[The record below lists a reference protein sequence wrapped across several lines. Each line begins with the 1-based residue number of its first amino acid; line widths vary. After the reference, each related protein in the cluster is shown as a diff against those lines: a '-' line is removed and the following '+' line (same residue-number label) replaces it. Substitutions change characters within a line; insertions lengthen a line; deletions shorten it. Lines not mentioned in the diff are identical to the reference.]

1 MEIEKLGGTTERLY
15 RLVAPLVMKPCIL
28 RENNNYPFKTSMHHI
43 WFIAIEEE
51 RVVGFMPVE
60 IKDKYAVIITSIK
73 TIRTYWQLYCGRSF
87 VIMPDNINC
96 NLLLT
101 LAIYLCL
108 QRMAFL

>member
-60 IKDKYAVIITSIK
+60 IKDKYAVINNYYI
-73 TIRTYWQLYCGRSF
+73 GRSF

>member
-60 IKDKYAVIITSIK
+60 IKDKYAVINNYYIDK
-73 TIRTYWQLYCGRSF
+73 
-87 VIMPDNINC
+87 DNINC

>member
-60 IKDKYAVIITSIK
+60 IKDKYAVIIIDYSI
-73 TIRTYWQLYCGRSF
+73 F
-87 VIMPDNINC
+87 VFYFYRHKRQICC
-96 NLLLT
+96 N
-101 LAIYLCL
+101 
-108 QRMAFL
+108 Q

>member
-60 IKDKYAVIITSIK
+60 IKDKYAVINNYYH
-73 TIRTYWQLYCGRSF
+73 R
-87 VIMPDNINC
+87 
-96 NLLLT
+96 
-101 LAIYLCL
+101 
-108 QRMAFL
+108 

>member
-60 IKDKYAVIITSIK
+60 IKDKYAVINN
-73 TIRTYWQLYCGRSF
+73 YY
-87 VIMPDNINC
+87 IMPDNINC